1 MQTSTHRPFL
11 HRPLLRNQR
20 GQGLIEYLILVALI
34 AVGTIASVRILG
46 QSLNVK
52 FAKVAE
58 SLGADVQSDIGNA
71 TVTSGSWKKKD
82 LRDFMQG
89 SSTRGNGGSRGQD

>member
-1 MQTSTHRPFL
+1 MKTS
-11 HRPLLRNQR
+11 LRRDQR

-34 AVGTIASVRILG
+34 AVGTMATIRILG
-46 QSLNVK
+46 QSVNVK

-71 TVTSGSWKKKD
+71 KVTSGAWKKKD
-82 LRDFMQG
+82 MRDFMRG
-89 SSTRGNGGSRGQD
+89 SGNARRNNNGRDED

>member
-1 MQTSTHRPFL
+1 MKKNFN
-11 HRPLLRNQR
+11 NQK

-34 AVGTIASVRILG
+34 AVGTMATIRILG
-46 QSLNVK
+46 QSVNVK

-71 TVTSGSWKKKD
+71 QVTTGAWKKKD
-82 LRDFMQG
+82 MRSFMQG
-89 SSTRGNGGSRGQD
+89 SGNRRNNNGRDEE

>member
-1 MQTSTHRPFL
+1 MKTKFSAQ
-11 HRPLLRNQR
+11 NQK

-34 AVGTIASVRILG
+34 AVGTMATIRILG
-46 QSLNVK
+46 QSVNVK

-71 TVTSGSWKKKD
+71 QVTTGAWKKKD
-82 LRDFMQG
+82 MRDFMRG
-89 SSTRGNGGSRGQD
+89 SNGRGTNNSRNED